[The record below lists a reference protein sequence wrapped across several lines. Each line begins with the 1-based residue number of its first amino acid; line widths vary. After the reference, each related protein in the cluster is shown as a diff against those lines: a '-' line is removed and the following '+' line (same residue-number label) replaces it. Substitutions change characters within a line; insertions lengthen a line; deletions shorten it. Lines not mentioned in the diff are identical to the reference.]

1 MSEVQQVWVK
11 CEVCSACVGC
21 ERSAQLLRQL
31 ETAVLIYVCSYKIE
45 GQAEGESEASIRLC
59 AGKLPLSSP
68 QYFGTLL

>member
-31 ETAVLIYVCSYKIE
+31 ETAVLIYVCPDKID
-45 GQAEGESEASIRLC
+45 GQAEGEGPSVW